1 MFFCSWYGYGRK
13 LNYTLTCISSIV
25 KQTHS
30 PYVLLKSN
38 RVTVPALEIEMW
50 NEALFFEK

>member
-1 MFFCSWYGYGRK
+1 MVGYGRK

-38 RVTVPALEIEMW
+38 RVSVPALEIEMW
-50 NEALFFEK
+50 NEALIFEK